1 MAIRVH
7 ELKIAK
13 EYADSVHF
21 GDKTFEV
28 RLNDRGFQKGDIVR
42 FKPLDRLGVV
52 DSFHPLYDKEYEITY
67 VLGSFVGLAQG
78 YVAFGIKPVPEQT
91 ELEEKIVEAM
101 KDLKLEVVRPDCPWK

>member
-13 EYADSVHF
+13 DYADSVYF

-42 FKPLDRLGVV
+42 FRPLSESGALV
-52 DSFHPLYDKEYEITY
+52 DAWHPLYDKEYEITY
-67 VLGSFVGLAQG
+67 VLGSFYGLAQG
-78 YVAFGIKPVPEQT
+78 YVAFGIKSMSVQT
-91 ELEEKIVEAM
+91 ERREHGEDIQSAVEQ
-101 KDLKLEVVRPDCPWK
+101 

>member
-13 EYADSVHF
+13 DYADSVHF

-42 FKPLDRLGVV
+42 FKPLGKSGASV
-52 DSFHPLYDKEYEITY
+52 DTSHPLYEKEYEITY
-67 VLGSFVGLAQG
+67 VLGSFYGLAQG
-78 YVAFGIKPVPEQT
+78 YVAFGIKPLPEQT
-91 ELEEKIVEAM
+91 EREGE
-101 KDLKLEVVRPDCPWK
+101 

>member
-13 EYADSVHF
+13 DYADSVYF

-42 FKPLDRLGVV
+42 FKPLGESGVCV
-52 DSFHPLYDKEYEITY
+52 DTRHPLCDKEYEITY
-67 VLGSFVGLAQG
+67 VLGSFYGLAQG
-78 YVAFGIKPVPEQT
+78 YVAFGIKPMPERS
-91 ELEEKIVEAM
+91 ES
-101 KDLKLEVVRPDCPWK
+101 DGD

>member
-13 EYADSVHF
+13 DYADSVHF

-42 FKPLDRLGVV
+42 FIPLNRLGVEDRV
-52 DSFHPLYDKEYEITY
+52 HPLYYKEYEITY
-67 VLGSFVGLAQG
+67 VLGSFYGLAQG
-78 YVAFGIKPVPEQT
+78 YVAFGIEPMPEQT
-91 ELEEKIVEAM
+91 ESEGE
-101 KDLKLEVVRPDCPWK
+101 